1 MFFITGALLTF
12 ASSALAQ
19 TCVSYGDDF
28 QTGGTYF
35 QNSLSSDP
43 FTALQEFEGCTNDT
57 ANNVLVDPNGDQSQC
72 SNTPLQPDDT
82 PQLITCADWP
92 KNKLYNGD
100 WSLLIISNNGDADP
114 IAYERDFSLSVGPQ
128 QTSTITTTATI
139 TNQLTPVVNITQTS
153 TSVFTT
159 TVPSST
165 TTRQSVSP
173 TTVTPASSVTRVT
186 KGLFTITQVVQTVQ
200 VSSTV
205 KTVPA
210 SCVVPKTTRVRD
222 PIAQIVPTILGEL
235 NNVAAGVIG
244 GALGDVDR
252 TVNGLIG
259 LLSGS
264 ASAKFKR
271 AVAEGQTPS
280 EELKRAFVE
289 ERRER
294 LAQGLHKR
302 APDEPTIT
310 VTATN
315 VATSTA
321 SQTGATTTQT
331 VTVVV
336 SQTSTVTSGVATVGT
351 AGTRSTVTA
360 SALTRTITV
369 NVPIAVATKTQ
380 TKMITYVHHVESLG
394 FADRTASRIHLRRPP
409 QVLLSHVPAEGDIL
423 PKACR
428 RILGMKMSV
437 KVNALMNDNV
447 SVQHLQRIADTCL
460 LCVKQFVADVE
471 FGLSVVSRTMQQLS

>member
-1 MFFITGALLTF
+1 MFFITSALLTF

-19 TCVSYGDDF
+19 TCNSYGDDF

-43 FTALQEFEGCTNDT
+43 FTALQEFEGCANDT

-72 SNTPLQPDDT
+72 SNTHLQPDDT

-128 QTSTITTTATI
+128 QTSTVTTTATI

-173 TTVTPASSVTRVT
+173 TTITPASSVTRVT

-244 GALGDVDR
+244 GALGDVDKN
-252 TVNGLIG
+252 VNGLIG

-271 AVAEGQTPS
+271 AIAEGQTPS

-294 LAQGLHKR
+294 LAKGLHKR

-351 AGTRSTVTA
+351 AGTQSTVTA

-380 TKMITYVHHVESLG
+380 TKMITITNTSTTTS
-394 FADRTASRIHLRRPP
+394 ADAAQSCASKRGHL
-409 QVLLSHVPAEGDIL
+409 A
-423 PKACR
+423 
-428 RILGMKMSV
+428 
-437 KVNALMNDNV
+437 
-447 SVQHLQRIADTCL
+447 
-460 LCVKQFVADVE
+460 
-471 FGLSVVSRTMQQLS
+471 